1 MAVITLL
8 GAAALLPAIALGPY
22 LNPNYPQPG
31 NLNPSYPQPGN
42 GLQGGCVMLCDA
54 PPASTVLPDQ
64 GLPGCILLC
73 EEGSGW
79 TLSLG

>member
-31 NLNPSYPQPGN
+31 NLNPSYPQPGDVNPSYPQPGN
-42 GLQGGCVMLCDA
+42 GLPG
-54 PPASTVLPDQ
+54 
-64 GLPGCILLC
+64 GCILLC
-73 EEGSGW
+73 DEGSGW
-79 TLSLG
+79 IISLG